1 MIDVTADD
9 VRERQKKNA
18 LRAKKAKMQNKD
30 KILAVANGMLNDKT
44 FMDYCDKDFQGKL
57 KHALS
62 VATMS
67 DKTKQASFMF
77 GIEYVEGT
85 GYDTVD
91 EYKSGRFF
99 SVVKDKSMGKM
110 LFSRLP
116 VVLDSLN
123 ISKADQKKL
132 WYKRKY
138 AFFKDDK
145 PVNKQYLVR
154 HALLQQLSVQLR
166 KHYQEQLFNNGF
178 KCKITPALMKG
189 AGDFSLMHM
198 NISWE

>member
-30 KILAVANGMLNDKT
+30 KILAVANGMMNDKA

-77 GIEYVEGT
+77 EIEYVEGAD
-85 GYDTVD
+85 YDTVD

-99 SVVKDKSMGKM
+99 SVVKNKGMGKM
-110 LFSRLP
+110 LFSQLP

-132 WYKRKY
+132 WYKR
-138 AFFKDDK
+138 
-145 PVNKQYLVR
+145 N
-154 HALLQQLSVQLR
+154 LLQQLSVQLR
-166 KHYQEQLFNNGF
+166 KYYQEQLVNNGF

-189 AGDFSLMHM
+189 VGDFSLMHM

>member
-77 GIEYVEGT
+77 GIEYVEET
-85 GYDTVD
+85 DYDTVD

-99 SVVKDKSMGKM
+99 SVVKDKGMGKM

-123 ISKADQKKL
+123 ISKADQKKF
-132 WYKRKY
+132 WYKHKY
-138 AFFKDDK
+138 AFF
-145 PVNKQYLVR
+145 N
-154 HALLQQLSVQLR
+154 LQQLSVQLR
-166 KHYQEQLFNNGF
+166 KYYQEQLVNNGF
-178 KCKITPALMKG
+178 KCKITPSLMKG
-189 AGDFSLMHM
+189 VGDFSLMHM

>member
-1 MIDVTADD
+1 
-9 VRERQKKNA
+9 
-18 LRAKKAKMQNKD
+18 
-30 KILAVANGMLNDKT
+30 
-44 FMDYCDKDFQGKL
+44 
-57 KHALS
+57 
-62 VATMS
+62 
-67 DKTKQASFMF
+67 
-77 GIEYVEGT
+77 
-85 GYDTVD
+85 
-91 EYKSGRFF
+91 
-99 SVVKDKSMGKM
+99 MGKM

-166 KHYQEQLFNNGF
+166 KHYQEQLVNNGF

-189 AGDFSLMHM
+189 VGGFSLMHM
-198 NISWE
+198 NISWK

>member
-1 MIDVTADD
+1 
-9 VRERQKKNA
+9 
-18 LRAKKAKMQNKD
+18 
-30 KILAVANGMLNDKT
+30 
-44 FMDYCDKDFQGKL
+44 
-57 KHALS
+57 
-62 VATMS
+62 
-67 DKTKQASFMF
+67 MF

-91 EYKSGRFF
+91 EYKSGRLF
-99 SVVKDKSMGKM
+99 SVVKDKGMGKM

-123 ISKADQKKL
+123 ISKADQKIF

-166 KHYQEQLFNNGF
+166 KHYQEQLVNNGF